1 MVQSIVKGLAL
12 DRSKDSISY
21 KREKA
26 GYMAALR
33 NRLVE
38 SMVRR

>member
-21 KREKA
+21 KRGKA
-26 GYMAALR
+26 GYMATLR
-33 NRLVE
+33 NRFVE
-38 SMVRR
+38 LMMRR